1 MAYLGRRSL
10 GGRHAAQ
17 KKSTEPAESEAT
29 LKAAFEEWCA
39 LRTEARD
46 IFERL
51 SPREQEIASMAA
63 VGMSS
68 RECADRLG
76 ISVKTVEKHR
86 LSAYRRLEVDGLA
99 GLIRIYLQTGLPDYP
114 EEGE

>member
-17 KKSTEPAESEAT
+17 KKSAEPAESEAT

-46 IFERL
+46 I
-51 SPREQEIASMAA
+51 S
-63 VGMSS
+63 
-68 RECADRLG
+68 
-76 ISVKTVEKHR
+76 TVCLR
-86 LSAYRRLEVDGLA
+86 VSRRL
-99 GLIRIYLQTGLPDYP
+99 RRWRR
-114 EEGE
+114 